1 MGIGDWM
8 TIIAVVISLT
18 SIMMSLINRKQDIAR
33 EEAYRIRARVWE
45 ILNGEAGSRSMS
57 ALDQSDGKTGI
68 RIELLRRTAEQLKLA
83 GALDLGS
90 HLESFLSR
98 TTWPHADEK
107 SRKAREE
114 FRTAAAEFMQP
125 K

>member
-8 TIIAVVISLT
+8 AIVAVVISLT
-18 SIMMSLINRKQDIAR
+18 SLMMSLINRKQDIAR

-45 ILNGEAGSRSMS
+45 ILNGEPGSRSIS
-57 ALDQSDGKTGI
+57 ALDQSDGKTGT

-98 TTWPHADEK
+98 TTWPNADEK

-114 FRTAAAEFMQP
+114 FRRAAAEFMQP